1 MSRAGRA
8 WDDSGGATPEHVGE
22 AESVDRLRDEN
33 AELRRE
39 LAALKESQS
48 AAPAP
53 AEGEWPRE
61 IIYDQLSVSPGKVLA
76 QLGGVT
82 KQRMKEGRIPNSAEF
97 GYLPKPSDDEEQ
109 LQADYLRWGYCRAS
123 AQIPLFLASLLCAAR
138 RCAGPA
144 CR

>member
-1 MSRAGRA
+1 MPGAGRA

-53 AEGEWPRE
+53 AEGEWPKE

-109 LQADYLRWGYCRAS
+109 LQADYVRWGYCRAS
-123 AQIPLFLASLLCAAR
+123 RSTPSRPPSQCC
-138 RCAGPA
+138 RC
-144 CR
+144 